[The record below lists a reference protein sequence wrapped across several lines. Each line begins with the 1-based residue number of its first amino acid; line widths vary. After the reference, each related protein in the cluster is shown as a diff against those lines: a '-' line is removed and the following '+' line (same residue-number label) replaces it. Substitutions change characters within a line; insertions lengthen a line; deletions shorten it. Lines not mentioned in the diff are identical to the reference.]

1 MTKKASRTQSKNQ
14 REMVDHLR
22 LKAMS
27 SYIENMDARMQAIAD
42 DLSLL
47 VTLQV
52 ATDEDK
58 SKIIEMIRKGA
69 EDAKLQGIDEN
80 ATEDSKQ
87 LELPIAE

>member
-69 EDAKLQGIDEN
+69 EDAKLQGSDESL
-80 ATEDSKQ
+80 EKDSAQ
-87 LELPIAE
+87 GELPLE